1 MSNVK
6 AERIKARQNILSE
19 KSDFSVIEAYKAA
32 RTNLIF
38 TLEKDTNNKAVVF
51 TSVLPGDGKTTSC
64 INLAV
69 TFAQTGSN
77 VLVIDGDMRRPSI
90 HRYLGTPASP
100 GLSDRLG
107 GFSDYEECLYPTRYK
122 GLFVM
127 PAGVI
132 PPNPSELVLSDEMDR
147 TLAFLSEKF
156 DYIFMDAPPVG
167 LVTDAAILGTKTLGV
182 VFVVKQ
188 GATSKGAIA
197 EQLKVLEHNQAKLL
211 GFLLNEAVDERAK
224 SRYDGAKYGYY

>member
-1 MSNVK
+1 
-6 AERIKARQNILSE
+6 
-19 KSDFSVIEAYKAA
+19 
-32 RTNLIF
+32 
-38 TLEKDTNNKAVVF
+38 
-51 TSVLPGDGKTTSC
+51 
-64 INLAV
+64 
-69 TFAQTGSN
+69 
-77 VLVIDGDMRRPSI
+77 
-90 HRYLGTPASP
+90 
-100 GLSDRLG
+100 
-107 GFSDYEECLYPTRYK
+107 
-122 GLFVM
+122 M

-188 GATSKGAIA
+188 GHTSKGAIA
-197 EQLKVLEHNQAKLL
+197 EQLKVLEQNQAKLL